1 MSKIAEIIIKIL
13 SRFEIPIS
21 SSHLILFSFLI
32 VVISIKTLFCA
43 CWINYLFLWFFSL
56 IWLFPFVMGFKV
68 YYKTKKLGI
77 EGFNKYAVEPA
88 RKIDL
93 ISFNQQLK
101 ISFFLLSLFWI
112 LVSVWVYDISIHWLK
127 NDGSR
132 LLFIITWIFYFREAI
147 RSFLILPAIVL
158 NSLSGKNFFIFNFDN
173 PKKLK
178 MAMLVSFLVIIFNWL
193 FIGYAF
199 LMEFFLA
206 YSVGSW
212 MLDRKQEKLVIK
224 NVSE

>member
-1 MSKIAEIIIKIL
+1 MNKIAKGIIKII
-13 SRFEIPIS
+13 SKFEIPIS

-32 VVISIKTLFCA
+32 IVISIKTLFCV
-43 CWINYLFLWFFSL
+43 CWVNYVFLWFFSL

-68 YYKTKKLGI
+68 YYKIKKLGV

-112 LVSVWVYDISIHWLK
+112 IVSVLVYDASIYWLE
-127 NDGSR
+127 NNGSR
-132 LLFIITWIFYFREAI
+132 LMFIITWIFYFREAI

-158 NSLSGKNFFIFNFDN
+158 NSLLGKNFFIFNFDN
-173 PKKLK
+173 SRKLK
-178 MAMLVSFLVIIFNWL
+178 IAMLVSFLVIIFNWL

-206 YSVGSW
+206 YSIGSW
-212 MLDRKQEKLVIK
+212 ILDRKQEKIVIK
-224 NVSE
+224 N